1 MPSYA
6 SKMTRYRVV
15 SVGGLVCLSIAA
27 SMALAK
33 NHAIEVQTARN
44 SPAPGLPMAPPS
56 ASQTASHVPDEYLGV
71 LVARL
76 SADIA
81 PRFQGRALDV
91 LVRLGD
97 PVKTGDIIAI
107 VDSPSLRHDLRIAEA
122 SLGTVTVD
130 QSRALVE
137 LSEAE
142 EKLARRKALAAEAL
156 TSTEDLSAARY
167 QQQLATARVASAR
180 AQLAERRA
188 NVDRLR
194 QDNADAVLRAPF
206 EGIVAGRYVDPG
218 ATVFPSTPIA
228 RIISAHDVFLRFAIP
243 ERIGPTMSVGRNV
256 TAFVGERRMQII
268 GTIDKIAPEVDVA
281 SHMIFVEAHLPK
293 LDPDSFALVG
303 EMARVVLDPPLPP
316 P

>member
-1 MPSYA
+1 MSPYA

-27 SMALAK
+27 SMGLA
-33 NHAIEVQTARN
+33 NGHTIELHTARKTTTQ
-44 SPAPGLPMAPPS
+44 GLPMAPPAPPEAKAITS
-56 ASQTASHVPDEYLGV
+56 DEYLGV
-71 LVARL
+71 VIARL

-81 PRFQGRALDV
+81 PRFQGRTLDV

-97 PVKTGDIIAI
+97 TVKTGDVIAI
-107 VDSPSLRHDLRIAEA
+107 LDVPTLRHDLRIAEA
-122 SLGTVTVD
+122 SMGAVTVD

-167 QQQLATARVASAR
+167 QQQLAASRVAAAR

-194 QDNADAVLRAPF
+194 QDNADAILRAPF
-206 EGIVAGRYVDPG
+206 DGIVAGRYVDPG
-218 ATVFPSTPIA
+218 ATVSPSIPIT
-228 RIISAHDVFLRFAIP
+228 RIISARDIFLRFAVP
-243 ERIGPTMSVGRNV
+243 ERIGPTVTVGRTV
-256 TAFVGERRMQII
+256 TAFVGERRMQIT
-268 GTIDKIAPEVDVA
+268 GTIDKIAPEVDAA
-281 SHMIFVEAHLPK
+281 SQMIFIEARLPA
-293 LDPDSFALVG
+293 LDSKSPALVG
-303 EMARVVLDPPLPP
+303 EMARVVLDQPLPTP
-316 P
+316 

>member
-56 ASQTASHVPDEYLGV
+56 ASQTASRAPDEYLGV

-107 VDSPSLRHDLRIAEA
+107 VDIPSLRHDLRIAEA

-167 QQQLATARVASAR
+167 QQQLATARVAAAR

-218 ATVFPSTPIA
+218 ATVIQSECTK
-228 RIISAHDVFLRFAIP
+228 RHDVQR
-243 ERIGPTMSVGRNV
+243 
-256 TAFVGERRMQII
+256 
-268 GTIDKIAPEVDVA
+268 
-281 SHMIFVEAHLPK
+281 
-293 LDPDSFALVG
+293 
-303 EMARVVLDPPLPP
+303 
-316 P
+316 